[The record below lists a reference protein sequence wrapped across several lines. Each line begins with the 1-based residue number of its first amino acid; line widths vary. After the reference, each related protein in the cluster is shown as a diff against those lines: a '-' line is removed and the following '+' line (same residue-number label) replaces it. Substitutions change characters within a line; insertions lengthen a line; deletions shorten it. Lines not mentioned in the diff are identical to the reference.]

1 MKKRFIYPIVVAMIM
16 PYSQSC
22 KNPDGNTNKLE
33 HNTPA
38 NKVENDTL
46 QNDMALAA
54 IKVLVEKELT
64 IPVSLKAMYFKAN
77 DTSAF
82 VSATILKKDGSKMD
96 FKGTPFDEQANIGG
110 SFSDDVFGLL
120 KKQGGTWK
128 VKGISV
134 GATDVPFVCWPK
146 AYKVSPSIFPEG
158 AISDACEDTPPFI
171 FLSNEGR
178 LSLNGG
184 INITLPELKEQLIET
199 LLNMDKIPGE
209 ITPEFGDK
217 VAVSKR
223 AELTT
228 IVDEAVTQAKKVEG
242 K

>member
-1 MKKRFIYPIVVAMIM
+1 MKMRLRYSFVIFILITL
-16 PYSQSC
+16 SQAC
-22 KNPDGNTNKLE
+22 KNSGGNTNTPGQ
-33 HNTPA
+33 NTITA
-38 NKVENDTL
+38 VMANDTL
-46 QNDMALAA
+46 QNDMALSA

-120 KKQGGTWK
+120 KKVNGAWN

-146 AYKVSPSIFPEG
+146 AYKVPSTIFPEG
-158 AISDACEDTPPFI
+158 AISEACEDVRPFI

-184 INITLPELKEQLIET
+184 INITQQELKEQLIEN
-199 LLNMDKIPGE
+199 LLNLDKLPDE
-209 ITPEFGDK
+209 MTPEFGDK
-217 VAVSKR
+217 VVADSR
-223 AELTT
+223 AALAKS
-228 IVDEAVTQAKKVEG
+228 IAEAIAEAKKLKGE
-242 K
+242 